1 MVLRSIFAAASVW
14 AMSAPAVAE
23 PAAPSA
29 ESMRSQIHANYDEAR
44 RAAHVP
50 GTIYGVVKDG
60 KLVLVEGLGV
70 RDLESRA
77 PVDADTRFRIASMSK
92 AFTALAILHLRDQ
105 GKLVLDAPASRYVP
119 EMASWKLPTGDSRA
133 ITVRD
138 LLHHSAGLVTDDPW
152 GDRQQVLSEREFTAL
167 IASGVD
173 FANAPGTRHEYSNY
187 GYALLGRIISNVSGK
202 RYQDYIRDTIMLPLG
217 MTSTSYD
224 ISASPLGSRALGYR
238 WQDEAWVRE
247 PDMRDGAFGAMG
259 GVETT
264 ARDYAKWMAFLLS
277 AWPARDTPDDG
288 PVKRSTVRDLVA
300 SINQMPPVDRAKELG
315 EPCRQSI
322 GYAAGLRVIG
332 DCELGRVLTHGGGFP
347 GYGSNMI
354 LLPDAGVGAFV
365 FSNKTYTGLS
375 VANLKTLL
383 ILRRA
388 GAIPDRPLAVSA
400 GLARAYQLAKQAW
413 AAASV
418 EGLPLA
424 VNIPLDKDLPR
435 RARELTE
442 LKRQVGVCAMREPV
456 SPVSAM
462 EGRFEW
468 ACAKGRVA
476 GHLLR
481 APTSEFQLQVIDFEA
496 VSED

>member
-1 MVLRSIFAAASVW
+1 MRLPSLCALAGLLTVATPVAAEQ
-14 AMSAPAVAE
+14 PPIE
-23 PAAPSA
+23 T
-29 ESMRSQIHANYDEAR
+29 MRSEIHANYDEAR
-44 RAAHVP
+44 VENHVP
-50 GTIYGVVKDG
+50 GTVYGVVKDG
-60 KLVLVEGLGV
+60 SLVLVEGLGV
-70 RDLESRA
+70 RDIESKV

-105 GKLVLDAPASRYVP
+105 GKIALDAPASRYVP
-119 EMASWKLPTGDSRA
+119 ELATWKLPTADSRP
-133 ITVRD
+133 ITVAD

-152 GDRQQVLSEREFTAL
+152 GDRQQVLSEPEFTAL
-167 IASGVD
+167 IASGMD
-173 FANAPGTRHEYSNY
+173 FATAPGVNMEYSNY
-187 GYALLGRIISNVSGK
+187 GYALLGRIISNITGK
-202 RYQDYIRDTIMLPLG
+202 RYQDYIRETIMRPLG
-217 MTSTSYD
+217 MSSTSYD
-224 ISASPLGSRALGYR
+224 VFASPTGARALGYR

-264 ARDYAKWMAFLLS
+264 ARDYARWMAFLLA
-277 AWPARDTPDDG
+277 AWPPRDGPDEG
-288 PVKRSTVRDLVA
+288 PVKRSTVRDLVS
-300 SINQMPPVDRAKELG
+300 SINHMPPIDRAKDLG

-332 DCELGRVLTHGGGFP
+332 DCELGRVLTHGGGYP

-375 VANLKTLL
+375 VANFRTLL
-383 ILRRA
+383 LLRRA
-388 GAIPDRPLAVSA
+388 GAIPDRPVAVST
-400 GLARAYQLAKQAW
+400 GLARAYELAKQAW
-413 AAASV
+413 TAGSV

-424 VNIPLDKDLPR
+424 VNVPLDQNLTR
-435 RARELTE
+435 RARELAE
-442 LKRQVGVCAMREPV
+442 LKQQVGACAMSEAV
-456 SPVSAM
+456 SPLSAM

-468 ACAKGRVA
+468 TCGKGNIA

-481 APTSEFQLQVIDFEA
+481 APTLTFQLQAIDFEA